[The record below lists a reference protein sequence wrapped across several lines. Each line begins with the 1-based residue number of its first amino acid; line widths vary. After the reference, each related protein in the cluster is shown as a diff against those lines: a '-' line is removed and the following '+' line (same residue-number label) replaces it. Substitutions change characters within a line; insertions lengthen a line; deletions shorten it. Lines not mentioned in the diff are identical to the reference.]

1 MTLKQQE
8 RRRAWPCAFP
18 VPQQLP
24 LFRQLHFLV
33 LGAASDFA
41 PNGDVGRWRQ
51 TPHWDWLQEV
61 WDYFV
66 RKLYQKNTYYYHLV
80 LTQTQESSKFI
91 LKLQEISVFSN
102 KPIYLWTECSS
113 RHSNVWT
120 PIPTRCASKHC
131 RKFQCM
137 MPLQHGFPRLEA
149 SRFPRW
155 KSLEIGMK
163 CKDEYRMHYESWY
176 DMVWWHLRA
185 SPHVG
190 LDWDFRCKQL

>member
-1 MTLKQQE
+1 VTLKQQE

-176 DMVWWHLRA
+176 DMVAPESFSSRG
-185 SPHVG
+185 VG
-190 LDWDFRCKQL
+190 LRF